1 MAMEKLAYF
10 AKLFVRG
17 VGLRTVLAC
26 VPPSAVAWTFFLL
39 YLGSVEQTHPQD
51 FLTVL
56 LLGLAAIA
64 FGSFIVIWL
73 VFSIA
78 PPLRRITEAT
88 HRLKA
93 GDSDFDVPCRER
105 RDEIGELAEALQVFK
120 QTAIDKMRLER
131 EREEHKRLS
140 EQERQAALAKMAEV
154 FEAKVGTVVDTVTTA
169 AGELR
174 CSSQG
179 LSGTAD
185 RTSVEAGAV
194 AQAADRAAADVQTVA
209 TATEELAASS
219 NEISQQ
225 MARSRDVAEQ
235 ADSEARSTT
244 ALIERL
250 AVDVSSIGEVVALIN
265 AIASQTNLLAL
276 NASIE
281 AARAGDAGKG
291 FAVVA
296 GEVKNLANQTA
307 TATDQIARQIAAVQ
321 AGTASAV
328 QAIGAIAEVVRRM
341 NDIGSSVAAAVR
353 QQTAATGEIS
363 RRVDSA
369 AGSTTEVSRS
379 IDQVRAAARD
389 TGSAAGAIDDAAVRL
404 SQQSEVL
411 KREVTRFLDQV
422 RTEGTG

>member
-1 MAMEKLAYF
+1 MSMGKLAYF
-10 AKLFVRG
+10 LTLFIHG

-39 YLGSVEQTHPQD
+39 YLQSVNQSHPED

-56 LLGLAAIA
+56 LLGLAAITL
-64 FGSFIVIWL
+64 GSLIVVWL

-88 HRLKA
+88 DRLKA

-120 QTAIDKMRLER
+120 QTAIDKTRLER
-131 EREEHKRLS
+131 EREEQKRLG
-140 EQERQAALAKMAEV
+140 EEERRLALRNMAGA
-154 FEAKVGTVVDTVTTA
+154 FETEVGTVVDRVTTA
-169 AGELR
+169 AADLR
-174 CSSQG
+174 ASSHG
-179 LSGTAD
+179 LADTAD
-185 RTSVEAGAV
+185 RTSVQAGAV
-194 AQAADRAAADVQTVA
+194 AQAAGRASADVQTVA
-209 TATEELAASS
+209 VATEELAASI

-225 MARSRDVAEQ
+225 MERSRDVAER
-235 ADSEARSTT
+235 ADSEARSTA

-250 AVDVSSIGEVVALIN
+250 AVNVSSIGEVVALIN

-276 NASIE
+276 NATIE

-307 TATDQIARQIAAVQ
+307 KATEQITQQITAVQ
-321 AGTASAV
+321 NGTASAV
-328 QAIGAIAEVVRRM
+328 QAIGSIAEVVRQM
-341 NDIGSSVAAAVR
+341 NDISASVAAAVQ
-353 QQTAATGEIS
+353 QQTTATGEIS
-363 RRVDSA
+363 QRVDSA
-369 AGSTTEVSRS
+369 AESTREVSRN
-379 IDQVRAAARD
+379 IDQVQAAARG
-389 TGSAAGAIDDAAVRL
+389 TGAAAGAIDDAAAGL
-404 SQQSEVL
+404 SRQSDVL

-422 RTEGTG
+422 RTG